1 MLSLIFYTCTVLSVL
16 TCYLRSYLRLR
27 HIPGPFWAQF
37 SNLPRFLWVAGGDAH
52 DVHIALHRK
61 YGDLV
66 RIGPNLVSVTDPD
79 EIPKIYDFAGR
90 YLKSDFY
97 RVLTFSA
104 GGKLVRTIFSTQDG
118 HQHRT
123 LRKPIANLYS
133 MSYIASHEKLVD
145 QTMAHF
151 FRRLDE
157 LFVDTDGVCD
167 FGTWIQYFAWDVIG
181 NLTFSKPLGFL
192 ERGGDVENITASIET
207 FFGINAMITQM
218 PWLDYFFFKNPILH
232 KVKKEKASPVVTF
245 AMARAN
251 ERLEE
256 LEKNKEKTIK
266 DRDFLSGFINALSK
280 DPSIPK
286 SALTAWA
293 TSNVTAGSDT
303 TSILTRSVFYQLLT
317 HPDKLQRLMDE
328 LDQAEQEGRLSE
340 YVSWQEAQQ
349 LPYLDAVIKEAGRLH
364 PPFGLH
370 LERHVPPEGAV
381 ICGTHLPGGTIVGI
395 NSWAIHRR
403 EDPFGKDADEFRPER
418 WLLCD
423 EAQRRKMGRALMT
436 FGAGRRVCLGK
447 HISILEMYKLIP
459 SVFRKYKLEFA
470 VPDGRSYHVHNRW
483 FVHQTGLDV
492 RFKRR
497 TAST

>member
-1 MLSLIFYTCTVLSVL
+1 MSSSITYTIAVLALSIVTWYV
-16 TCYLRSYLRLR
+16 RSYLRLR
-27 HIPGPFWAQF
+27 HIPGPFWARF
-37 SNLPRFLWVAGGDAH
+37 SNLPRFLWVAGGNAH

-66 RIGPNLVSVTDPD
+66 RIGPNIVSVTDPE

-118 HQHRT
+118 NQHRT

-151 FRRLDE
+151 FQRLDE
-157 LFVDTDGVCD
+157 LFVQTSHVCD
-167 FGTWIQYFAWDVIG
+167 LGTWIQYFAWDVIG

-192 ERGGDVENITASIET
+192 EAGGDVENITESIGR
-207 FFGINAMITQM
+207 FFGLNAMITQM
-218 PWLDYFFFKNPILH
+218 PWLDYLFFKNPILH
-232 KVKKEKASPVVTF
+232 KVKKGKASPVVTF

-256 LEKNKEKTIK
+256 LENKQGTTIQ

-280 DPSIPK
+280 DPTIPK

-303 TSILTRSVFYQLLT
+303 TSILTRSVIYQLLK
-317 HPDKLQRLMDE
+317 HPSKLERLMAE
-328 LDQAEQEGRLSE
+328 LEQAHSEGRLSP
-340 YVSWQEAQQ
+340 YVTWHEAQQ

-370 LERHVPPEGAV
+370 LERHVPAEGAL
-381 ICGTHLPGGTIVGI
+381 ICGEHLPAGTIVGI

-403 EDPFGKDADEFRPER
+403 EDPFGLDADDFWPER
-418 WLLCD
+418 WLVED
-423 EAQRRKMGRALMT
+423 EGQRRKMARALLT

-447 HISILEMYKLIP
+447 HISILEIYKLIP
-459 SVFRKYKLEFA
+459 SVFWRYKVSLFD
-470 VPDGRSYHVHNRW
+470 VPD
-483 FVHQTGLDV
+483 FV
-492 RFKRR
+492 
-497 TAST
+497 STFRPDLRITHIA